1 MKNYKLDKEE
11 LEILKDIEAGKYK
24 TVKNI
29 KEELKK
35 AQEAARLT
43 LNKRKNINIRLTS
56 QDLQRIKAK
65 ALAHGL
71 PYQTLVS
78 TILHNFANEKIKITL

>member
-1 MKNYKLDKEE
+1 MKNYKLDEEE
-11 LEILKDIEAGKYK
+11 LKILKDIEAGKYK

-29 KEELKK
+29 QEELKS

-43 LNKRKNINIRLTS
+43 LIKSKNINIRLTL

-65 ALAHGL
+65 ALEHGL

-78 TILHNFANEKIKITL
+78 ALLHQYADRKIKIAL